1 MNINTYKDCLR
12 SLKGADKKFTQ
23 LLKEQET
30 ARFWKDETQSSRLEN
45 DIKDIRQ
52 TIEAICNEI
61 ILQVHIYEPIVTHY
75 EKGDPFSE

>member
-1 MNINTYKDCLR
+1 MNIDKYKDCLH
-12 SLKGADKKFTQ
+12 SLKGADKKLTQ

-30 ARFWKDETQSSRLEN
+30 ARFWKDEAQSLRLEN

-61 ILQVHIYEPIVTHY
+61 ILQVHYYEPIVTHY
-75 EKGDPFSE
+75 EKSNPFSE

>member
-1 MNINTYKDCLR
+1 MNLDNYRDSIQ
-12 SLKGADKKFTQ
+12 SLKNADKKFEK
-23 LLKEQET
+23 LFREQET
-30 ARFWKDETQSSRLEN
+30 ARFWKDEAQSLRLEN

-61 ILQVHIYEPIVTHY
+61 ILQVHYYEPIVTHY

>member
-1 MNINTYKDCLR
+1 MNIDTYKDCLH
-12 SLKGADKKFTQ
+12 SLKSTDKKFTK

-30 ARFWKDETQSSRLEN
+30 ARFWKDDAQCERLEN

-61 ILQVHIYEPIVTHY
+61 ILQVHYYEPIVTHY